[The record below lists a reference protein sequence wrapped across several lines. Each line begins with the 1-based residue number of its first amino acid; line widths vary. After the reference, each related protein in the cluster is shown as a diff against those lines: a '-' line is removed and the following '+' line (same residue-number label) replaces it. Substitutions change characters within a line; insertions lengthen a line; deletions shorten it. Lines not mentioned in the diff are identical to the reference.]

1 LKKRLLLVL
10 IILLVCITG
19 AYAADTG
26 EKLIIDGITKFR
38 NGDFDQAI
46 YDFREVTL
54 DTEFKKYQGD
64 AYFWL
69 AKCYIA
75 LSQYTDGEKNLEFYL
90 LQFPDHRF
98 YEEGF
103 YQKGRLL
110 YLQTE
115 YEKSIQVF
123 YSFIETY
130 PESPFLGNSYYWIG
144 ECLYELGHAEKALT
158 LFTHVVNT
166 FPASFKVEAAR
177 YKISLINLQKREREL
192 LTFLKWSHEESL
204 NTIEDF
210 QIREKTYEQALE
222 AYQKKLSDFA
232 EKGTSSQLEALTNE
246 MIDKDRDI
254 ITLKNQLTDLK
265 RENKTLAAE
274 IDQLRA
280 ALEEKDPAL
289 AEKIPETPIADSEI
303 LLSESTLRSLLALK
317 EEALELKEFYI
328 NWLEKNLE
336 AK

>member
-1 LKKRLLLVL
+1 MKKRLLF
-10 IILLVCITG
+10 ISSILLFFTFFSYG
-19 AYAADTG
+19 ADTG
-26 EKLIIDGITKFR
+26 EELLMRGITKFR
-38 NGDFDQAI
+38 NGDFNQAI
-46 YDFREVTL
+46 YDFREITL
-54 DTEFKKYQGD
+54 DSSYKVYQGD

-69 AKCYIA
+69 VKCYIT
-75 LSQYTDGEKNLEFYL
+75 LNQYDDAEKNLEFYL
-90 LQFPDHRF
+90 LQYPDNRL

-158 LFTHVVNT
+158 IFTYVVNS
-166 FPASFKVEAAR
+166 FPTSFKVEAAR

-232 EKGTSSQLEALTNE
+232 EKGSSSQIEALTNE
-246 MIDKDRDI
+246 MIGKDREI
-254 ITLKNQLTDLK
+254 ITFKNQITDLK
-265 RENKTLAAE
+265 RENQTLAAE
-274 IDQLRA
+274 ISKLRST
-280 ALEEKDPAL
+280 LIEENPAL
-289 AEKIPETPIADSEI
+289 AEKIPETPLAASGS
-303 LLSESTLRSLLALK
+303 LLSESTLRNLLILKDEALQLK
-317 EEALELKEFYI
+317 EYYI

-336 AK
+336 KN